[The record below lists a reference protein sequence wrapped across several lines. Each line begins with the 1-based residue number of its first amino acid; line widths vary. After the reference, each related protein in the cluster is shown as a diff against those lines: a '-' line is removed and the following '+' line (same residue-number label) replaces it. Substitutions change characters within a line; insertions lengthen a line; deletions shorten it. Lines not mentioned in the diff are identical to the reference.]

1 MIKSISMNQFVS
13 QGEGNIVSDMDGEKV
28 MLSIHNGKY
37 YNLGELGGEIWEKI
51 KEPVSIQNLVDALVA
66 EYDVELATCN
76 EQVISFLTLLFDE
89 GLIKV
94 EDEKAS

>member
-1 MIKSISMNQFVS
+1 MIKSISISQFVS

-51 KEPVSIQNLVDALVA
+51 KEPVSIQNLVDKLVA
-66 EYDVELATCN
+66 EYDVELDTCK
-76 EQVISFLTLLFDE
+76 EQVISFLALLLDE
-89 GLIKV
+89 GLVKV
-94 EDEKAS
+94 EGEKAS

>member
-1 MIKSISMNQFVS
+1 MIKSISISQFVS

-51 KEPVSIQNLVDALVA
+51 KEPVSIQNLVDELVA
-66 EYDVELATCN
+66 EYDVELATCR
-76 EQVISFLTLLFDE
+76 EQVISFLTLLIDE
-89 GLIKV
+89 GLVKV
-94 EDEKAS
+94 EGEKVS